1 MKTKS
6 QFIAELKS
14 EYPVIQIG
22 SDQVGYTELTPAEYE
37 AQISE
42 WADTLLA
49 KQEAEAL
56 AEEKN
61 TEAEVAKEAAE
72 AKLAALGLTADDLKA
87 LGLGGN

>member
-14 EYPVIQIG
+14 EYLTIQIG
-22 SDQVGYTELTPAEYE
+22 SDAIGYTELTAAEYE

-49 KQEAEAL
+49 KQEAQAL
-56 AEEKN
+56 AEEEKA
-61 TEAEVAKEAAE
+61 EAEAAKAIAT
-72 AKLAALGLTADDLKA
+72 AKLEALGLDIDDLNA
-87 LGLGGN
+87 LGL

>member
-6 QFIAELKS
+6 QFIAELQV

-22 SDQVGYTELTPAEYE
+22 SDQVGYTDLTPAEYE
-37 AQISE
+37 GQIAE

-56 AEEKN
+56 AEAEKAK
-61 TEAEVAKEAAE
+61 AEEKRDAAL
-72 AKLAALGLTADDLKA
+72 AKLAALGLTPDDLKA
-87 LGLGGN
+87 LGL